1 METLALCCKTLYDN
15 DIINK
20 QNELDTY
27 KQNNLQPVIHFNT
40 MEEFEEKKK
49 LMFQELKKNIQKWYT
64 ASKNDPNDGIYI
76 WASMMVDPNPF
87 TEELYYVICNALH
100 ILKFKQSKWLDEFVY
115 PICEGFDNTLK
126 AIVNINHIGN
136 NEYDDYDEYD
146 DYGDYGGFSGMNI
159 INHFPS
165 IIYKSIENQLEELMF
180 GESTVFRFTCSRCLK
195 HSKEETTTISEYSN
209 EYKDVCFDCEDIL
222 EAVSKTASSHNATIQ
237 ARRSAIKY
245 LKNKS

>member
-27 KQNNLQPVIHFNT
+27 KQNNLQPVIHFNS
-40 MEEFEEKKK
+40 MEEFEEKKQ
-49 LMFQELKKNIQKWYT
+49 LMFQELKKNIQKWYIEENNNNEGLFEW
-64 ASKNDPNDGIYI
+64 SCCSCY
-76 WASMMVDPNPF
+76 PNPF
-87 TEELYYVICNALH
+87 NDRLYDTIYDALR
-100 ILKFKQSKWLDEFVY
+100 ILKFKRTKWLNNFVY
-115 PICEGFDNTLK
+115 SLCVGFDYTLK
-126 AIVNINHIGN
+126 AVIDIRYIDNHD
-136 NEYDDYDEYD
+136 YDDDEYD
-146 DYGDYGGFSGMNI
+146 DYGGFSGMNI

-180 GESTVFRFTCSRCLK
+180 GESCRIETVFRFTCSRCLK
-195 HSKEETTTISEYSN
+195 HTKWERTTISEYSN

-222 EAVSKTASSHNATIQ
+222 EAVSKTASSHNDTIQ

-245 LKNKS
+245 LRNKS